1 MTYTRPLRR
10 TTRLPGAFAL
20 TDALTF
26 ISGLDSI
33 GLAESVSYPATRQVV
48 WRELDHHLV
57 AGQDADIVLP
67 DPTCGVGED
76 DVVVRQLD
84 AEIGVRMR
92 LRDGALH
99 FYCVFLGQDSS
110 NDNLHNATSAPR
122 VSRFYYHQRLR
133 TIQMITTMMPLV
145 LSTAATAPLRFIS
158 SASMSVTLG
167 VTAWGI
173 SDFVGVVELGGQYL
187 RSVAGDCDS
196 VFKVCRERTVRR

>member
-10 TTRLPGAFAL
+10 TTRLPGAFAF

-48 WRELDHHLV
+48 RRELDHHLV

-84 AEIGVRMR
+84 AEIGVWMR

-110 NDNLHNATSAPR
+110 NDNLHNVASAPR
-122 VSRFYYHQRLR
+122 VSRFYYHQRSR
-133 TIQMITTMMPLV
+133 TIHMITTMMPLA
-145 LSTAATAPLRFIS
+145 LGAATTAPPRFIS
-158 SASMSVTLG
+158 SGSVSVTLG

-187 RSVAGDCDS
+187 RSVAGDCDG

>member
-10 TTRLPGAFAL
+10 TTRLPGAFAF

-33 GLAESVSYPATRQVV
+33 GLSESVSNPATRQVV
-48 WRELDHHLV
+48 RRELDHHLV

-67 DPTCGVGED
+67 DPACCVGED

-84 AEIGVRMR
+84 AEIGVWMR

-133 TIQMITTMMPLV
+133 TIQMITTMMPLA
-145 LSTAATAPLRFIS
+145 LSTAATAPPRFIS
-158 SASMSVTLG
+158 SGSMSVMLG
-167 VTAWGI
+167 VTGWGM

>member
-10 TTRLPGAFAL
+10 TTRLPGAFAF

-26 ISGLDSI
+26 ISELDSI
-33 GLAESVSYPATRQVV
+33 GLSESVSYPATRQVV
-48 WRELDHHLV
+48 RRELNHHLV
-57 AGQDADIVLP
+57 AGQDADVVLP

-99 FYCVFLGQDSS
+99 FYCVFLGQDFS
-110 NDNLHNATSAPR
+110 NDNLHNVASAPR
-122 VSRFYYHQRLR
+122 VSRFYYHKRLR
-133 TIQMITTMMPLV
+133 TIQMIHRHD
-145 LSTAATAPLRFIS
+145 AAG
-158 SASMSVTLG
+158 ASHRRDCASQIYLTWVHVSEARCNGMRM
-167 VTAWGI
+167 
-173 SDFVGVVELGGQYL
+173 SDFVGVVELLGQYL